1 MPCAST
7 EAEWPEIPMVS
18 AQQCASR
25 TKGDDET
32 DDAIQLSRVDR
43 SQVKHVKGRVFTL
56 HRMETESGAEP
67 SKSSGMTLRV
77 GASEK
82 PGFEQDLLE
91 SHSSFNHREKNPE
104 VLSRLSH
111 QAGVMKISI

>member
-56 HRMETESGAEP
+56 HRMEII
-67 SKSSGMTLRV
+67 
-77 GASEK
+77 
-82 PGFEQDLLE
+82 FE
-91 SHSSFNHREKNPE
+91 
-104 VLSRLSH
+104 
-111 QAGVMKISI
+111 